1 MLTYADVILQ
11 AEEWVRQLTVNN
23 ERHLTQYSII
33 KGLER
38 ALSAMSERCERA
50 ERMLLLCQQDH
61 NEETRQLLE
70 DYRQRL
76 AGI

>member
-1 MLTYADVILQ
+1 
-11 AEEWVRQLTVNN
+11 
-23 ERHLTQYSII
+23 
-33 KGLER
+33 
-38 ALSAMSERCERA
+38 MSERCERA